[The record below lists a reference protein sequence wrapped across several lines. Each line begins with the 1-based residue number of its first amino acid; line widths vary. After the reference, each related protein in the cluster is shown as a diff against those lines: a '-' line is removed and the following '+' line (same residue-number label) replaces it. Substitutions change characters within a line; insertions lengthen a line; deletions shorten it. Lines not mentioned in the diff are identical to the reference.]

1 MKKFT
6 KKEIA
11 ILKKYSGSLTTAV
24 KYNYCRTMQS
34 VDLDELLAIYE
45 RVTGVKYNICKK
57 CASSVLNFL
66 TELGRMYFEWMEN
79 NSGDK

>member
-6 KKEIA
+6 KKEIT
-11 ILKKYSGSLTTAV
+11 ILNRNKGSLETAV
-24 KYNYCRTMQS
+24 KYNYCRMMQS
-34 VDLDELLAIYE
+34 VDLDELLGIYE

-57 CASSVLNFL
+57 CGSSVLNFL